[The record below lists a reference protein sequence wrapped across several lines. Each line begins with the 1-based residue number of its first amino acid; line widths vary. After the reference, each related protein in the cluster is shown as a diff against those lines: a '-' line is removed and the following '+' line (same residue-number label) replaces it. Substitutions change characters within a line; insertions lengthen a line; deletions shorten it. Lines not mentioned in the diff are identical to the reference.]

1 MIARLDGTMTD
12 CCLTFPSRYTQCEMM
27 STYYQHPVLL
37 IEFDQDKSF
46 SLQSVNEARSVPK
59 SINAKTSP
67 QELDTQQKL
76 VLLSLS
82 FPRLKIIWSS
92 SPYATADIF
101 EDLKQNF
108 EEPDVVKVAAIGLEE
123 GGETADGVTSNPTNE
138 HSYNLT
144 PQDLLRAMPGISTKN
159 YRYIMTQVRDVAEL
173 CDFTQGELAELLGA
187 EAGRKLFRFI
197 NKDARQSGMH

>member
-1 MIARLDGTMTD
+1 
-12 CCLTFPSRYTQCEMM
+12 MM

-46 SLQSVNEARSVPK
+46 SLQSVNEARGVPK
-59 SINAKTSP
+59 SINAKTAP
-67 QELDTQQKL
+67 QDLDTQQKL

-101 EDLKQNF
+101 EDLKQSF

-123 GGETADGVTSNPTNE
+123 GGETADGVASNPNNE

-144 PQDLLRAMPGISTKN
+144 PQDLIRGMPGISTKN

-173 CDFTQGELAELLGA
+173 CDLTQEELAELLGA